1 MKPLKI
7 VYLSSTNFADCDFPL
22 VKEFQRQG
30 HDVYYFMLIAEYNR
44 CSTIINI
51 GRMLPENDIIPA
63 NKYVELQKF
72 SSYLNMDKMFVI
84 NKVHRCDTHP
94 LSLLLYR
101 KLSRVVS
108 RIDPDK
114 IIAQPFDIAGLQLY
128 GFRDRI
134 QFVIHDPVVH
144 SGEGTLR
151 KRLFRW
157 ICFRL
162 GREFVLLNKNQL
174 EGFCKKQHIDAKQ
187 VIVNGLGTYDAFNVF
202 VNDSGLARI
211 RNKNILFFGRIS
223 PYKGLEYLCEAMR
236 IVHEQIPEATLT
248 IAGSGK
254 MYIDPGLYEN
264 REYIEVIN
272 RFIPAEMLISLI
284 RESTVVCCPYTDA
297 TQSGVVMTAFTFLKP
312 IIATKTGGIEDQ
324 IENERTG
331 VLVPPC
337 DSVTLAG
344 ALVDILSD
352 RKYRETIANNIRE
365 KYRAGDLSWETIAKK
380 YTDF

>member
-1 MKPLKI
+1 MNPLKI

-30 HDVYYFMLIAEYNR
+30 HDIYYFMLIAEYNR

-51 GRMLPENDIIPA
+51 GKMLPENDIIPA
-63 NKYVELQKF
+63 SKYVELQKF

-84 NKVHRCDTHP
+84 NKVHRRDIHP
-94 LSLLLYR
+94 HSLLLYR
-101 KLSRVVS
+101 KLSRAIS
-108 RIDPDK
+108 QIDPDK

-128 GFRDRI
+128 RFRDRI
-134 QFVIHDPVVH
+134 RFVIHDPVIH
-144 SGEGTLR
+144 SGEGSFR
-151 KRLFRW
+151 KRLVRW

-162 GREFVLLNKNQL
+162 GRKFVLLNKNQL
-174 EGFCKKQHIDAKQ
+174 EGFCKKQHIDAKR

-202 VNDSGLARI
+202 VNDSGTARI

-236 IVHEQIPEATLT
+236 MVHEQIPEATLT

-272 RFIPAEMLISLI
+272 RFIPAEMLVSLI

-297 TQSGVVMTAFTFLKP
+297 TQSGVVMTAFAFMKP
-312 IIATKTGGIEDQ
+312 VVATKTGGIEDQ
-324 IENERTG
+324 IENGRTG

-337 DSVTLAG
+337 DSAALAG

-352 RKYRETIANNIRE
+352 RKCQENIANNIRE
-365 KYRAGDLSWETIAKK
+365 RYHTGELSWEKIAKK